1 MCKSIAEG
9 GQRCFS
15 HTNKEYQKALETEK
29 RQENELRISVLELQN
44 VKNNMERL
52 DIGYEM
58 GYVTDENYNAHLDR
72 FAEQRNAL
80 EETVREKEA
89 VLNAAQEESKN
100 ALIEVQTTK
109 TGLANLK
116 KEIYAETDAL
126 KKQKKVFAYN
136 YANRLRNL
144 RQQAFERSLV
154 RAEKAKE
161 YDEQAKVKRAAAQLL
176 PEYDADTARIKHRA
190 LMEAELLE
198 AKAYLERQN
207 GGEKFPALLDLKGN
221 IVPAKVMKTNVNGH
235 SRMAWAILSD
245 PKDPSSKPKS
255 FLTIPQSNDNE
266 HRNSFYAK
274 KGFTVGQVW
283 ADAKASIIRDQKNGT
298 EKVSIIRAD
307 GGYSPYAKV
316 LVTNQYEAKK

>member
-29 RQENELRISVLELQN
+29 RCEKELRIGVLELQN
-44 VKNNMERL
+44 VKNNIERL

-58 GYVTDENYNAHLDR
+58 GYVNDENYNSHLDHYV
-72 FAEQRNAL
+72 EQRKML
-80 EETVREKEA
+80 ETSVQEKEVA
-89 VLNAAQEESKN
+89 LTSAQEESKK

-136 YANRLRNL
+136 YASRLRNL
-144 RQQAFERSLV
+144 RQEAFDRSLV
-154 RAEKAKE
+154 RAEKAKQYE
-161 YDEQAKVKRAAAQLL
+161 AQAAEKRAAAKLL
-176 PEYDADTARIKHRA
+176 PEYDADTARIKNRV
-190 LMEAELLE
+190 MVEAELFE

-207 GGEKFPALLDLKGN
+207 GGEKFPALLDRKGN
-221 IVPAKVMKTNVNGH
+221 VVPAKVMNTNVKGH
-235 SRMAWAILSD
+235 QRKAWAILSD
-245 PKDPSSKPKS
+245 PKNPASKPS
-255 FLTIPQSNDNE
+255 GFLTIPQSNDNE
-266 HRNSFYAK
+266 YRNKFYAN
-274 KGFTVGQVW
+274 KGYSVGQVW
-283 ADAKASIIRDQKNGT
+283 ADAEAKIVKSENGM
-298 EKVSIIRAD
+298 EKVSILRAD

-316 LVTNQYEAKK
+316 LVANQYEKK